1 MAVGWLIAFI
11 VPPFICVAY
20 PRLIHEEMLTANR
33 TLHLGNG
40 VSPVLTTLFLG
51 GLFLIWCLF
60 HLEFVAVCQQLPAP
74 SQRLNARADLVWL
87 DEDARPSLWVRTV
100 RRALRQFDEL
110 CWVERHSPVIPF
122 PEPSVAAVNQK
133 MSIGKR
139 LTGILQMPVIP
150 IVVVMTLCLVVVV
163 AGASFGFPV
172 RHLRGRFTPTPEGP
186 LFDTCVVLALL
197 LYLTIY
203 LLMFFRLALIW
214 WKLRDLLVTLNS
226 LPWGASLARMPAKVS
241 GLFGRFM
248 GSKSHSRSS
257 GDAPDPTHVIE
268 LRYAQAVAAGLTAN
282 GEIGQEEFATPVT
295 RYLATMDH
303 VRPNWNALIQTLSRQ
318 AHEVTFAITISVD
331 TDPDNLM
338 WACFPFVTRAWE
350 VREPREV
357 FGLPVAD
364 GGGAQGAGPSP
375 SIDRYPAE
383 PNVKPGKNGLTTSD
397 GDDRA
402 GTASAL
408 LTSTLTRMTTPAA
421 NARSGAQWLQLA
433 EDYVLISLIF
443 HLRRFAPPLR
453 KLASFLMTSPVILLL
468 AITVY
473 PFQPQRMLT
482 MLIWILVLGAASLSI
497 WIFIQID
504 RDPFVS
510 RVSNTTP
517 NAVNFDVSFISSLMP
532 LMVPVLGLILTVFPD
547 LLFFMR
553 SVLEPVA
560 RAIK

>member
-1 MAVGWLIAFI
+1 MALGWLVVFI
-11 VPPFICVAY
+11 VPALICLAY
-20 PRLIHEEMLTANR
+20 PQSIDQEMLTANR

-40 VSPVLTTLFLG
+40 VSPVLTILFLG
-51 GLFLIWCLF
+51 GLLVLWCLF
-60 HLEFVAVCQQLPAP
+60 RLEFAAACQQLPSP
-74 SQRLNARADLVWL
+74 SQRLMARADLVWP
-87 DEDARPSLWVRTV
+87 DENTRRSPWVRTV
-100 RRALRQFDEL
+100 RHALRQFDEL

-122 PEPSVAAVNQK
+122 REPAAAATNQWLG
-133 MSIGKR
+133 IRR
-139 LTGILQMPVIP
+139 LLFGIFQMPVIP
-150 IVVVMTLCLVVVV
+150 IAVVMTLCLAVVV

-214 WKLRDLLVTLNS
+214 WKLRDLLITLNS
-226 LPWGASLARMPAKVS
+226 LPWDASLARMPAKVS

-257 GDAPDPTHVIE
+257 GDTADSTEVIE
-268 LRYAQAVAAGLTAN
+268 SQYAQAVAGGLTAN
-282 GEIGQEEFATPVT
+282 GEPGEEELATPVT
-295 RYLATMDH
+295 RHLATLNRA
-303 VRPNWNALIQTLSRQ
+303 RPNWDTLIDTLSRQ
-318 AHEVTFAITISVD
+318 AHGVTSASTIASD
-331 TDPDNLM
+331 TRPENLM
-338 WACFPFVTRAWE
+338 WACLPFVTTAWE
-350 VREPREV
+350 VREPREI
-357 FGLPVAD
+357 FGVPAAAA
-364 GGGAQGAGPSP
+364 GGAQGAGPSP
-375 SIDRYPAE
+375 STDRDSPE
-383 PNVKPGKNGLTTSD
+383 PLVKSGENGFSTA
-397 GDDRA
+397 GGRA
-402 GTASAL
+402 GTASVQVI
-408 LTSTLTRMTTPAA
+408 TTPTRATTRVQD
-421 NARSGAQWLQLA
+421 ARAGGPWLQLA

-468 AITVY
+468 AITIY

-532 LMVPVLGLILTVFPD
+532 LLVPVLGLILTVFPD
-547 LLFFMR
+547 LQFFMR